1 MHFLARRSKR
11 LEKHG
16 ITSKDW
22 MKSITWHDFTLDTRN
37 PVNWVGLNDD
47 RMVTF
52 ICPIEHYRA
61 VEISWQNCQVQ
72 KLLSLEKS
80 VCFRLSWTHKDHRQT
95 VQYINPSDWQHLAQ
109 VGRCHLHLP
118 NLSLPFSRLFLH
130 ETPIYQMFFFA
141 LTSGC
146 FTCKWRIE
154 TYDRWNDI
162 TID

>member
-80 VCFRLSWTHKDHRQT
+80 VCFRLSFGLTRIIDKLSSTSIHRIGSIWRRWEGVIYIYQT
-95 VQYINPSDWQHLAQ
+95 WVYHFPGCFYMKH
-109 VGRCHLHLP
+109 
-118 NLSLPFSRLFLH
+118 PFTKCFFLH
-130 ETPIYQMFFFA
+130 WPQDVLHVNEELKLMTGEMI
-141 LTSGC
+141 
-146 FTCKWRIE
+146 
-154 TYDRWNDI
+154 
-162 TID
+162 